1 MIKDRRVRRSDKSFS
16 KTELSVKLKK
26 YLVGPGLWANST
38 QEIADEIQV
47 NLLFYQLLP
56 SAGCLLDNKPER
68 DPIW

>member
-26 YLVGPGLWANST
+26 YPVGPGLWANST

-47 NLLFYQLLP
+47 NLLFYQ
-56 SAGCLLDNKPER
+56 
-68 DPIW
+68 